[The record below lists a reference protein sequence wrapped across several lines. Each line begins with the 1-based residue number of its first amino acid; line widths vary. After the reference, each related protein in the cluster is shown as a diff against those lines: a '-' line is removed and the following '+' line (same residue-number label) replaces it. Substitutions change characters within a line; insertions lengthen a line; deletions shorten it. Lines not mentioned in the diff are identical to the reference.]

1 MTENNTNFEEMLIC
15 YKLGLHETG
24 HIVYGEQFL
33 SVGATDTISSI
44 IRRLYP
50 IMVANDII
58 GVQPMTGPVGQIHT
72 LRTRYKC

>member
-1 MTENNTNFEEMLIC
+1 MTEKNTNFEEMLIC

-24 HIVYGEQFL
+24 YIVYGEQFL
-33 SVGATDTISSI
+33 SIKATDTIFSI

-50 IMVANDII
+50 VMIANKII
-58 GVQPMTGPVGQIHT
+58 GVQPMTRLVGEIFT